1 MIGLLFLILT
11 GCGSQK
17 NGSPVFSSPSDPGT
31 PRSFSTIM
39 DDSIICARVKAKM
52 ISDDFVKAY
61 PIDVD
66 VYNGIA
72 YLKGIVATD
81 SLKRMT
87 ADLARG
93 VEGVIRVENQILVD
107 ANNIDP

>member
-1 MIGLLFLILT
+1 
-11 GCGSQK
+11 
-17 NGSPVFSSPSDPGT
+17 
-31 PRSFSTIM
+31 M

-61 PIDVD
+61 PINVD

-72 YLKGIVATD
+72 YLKGTIATD
-81 SLKRMT
+81 SLRRMT

-93 VEGVIRVENQILVD
+93 VEGVIRVENQILVKT
-107 ANNIDP
+107 NNIDP